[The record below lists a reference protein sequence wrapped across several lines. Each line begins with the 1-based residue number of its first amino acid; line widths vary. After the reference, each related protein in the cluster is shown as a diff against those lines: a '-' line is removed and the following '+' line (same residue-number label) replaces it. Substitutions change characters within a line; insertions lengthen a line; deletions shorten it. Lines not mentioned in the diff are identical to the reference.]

1 VRCGEDKGFTGYKNE
16 SLKFC
21 KKCAGELADEQY
33 LDDGAEM
40 VIKENADRPRQVRVD
55 LNEQETELDKLLEEY

>member
-1 VRCGEDKGFTGYKNE
+1 
-16 SLKFC
+16 
-21 KKCAGELADEQY
+21 
-33 LDDGAEM
+33 M